1 MQSPETR
8 LSISDLVEEHYELLH
23 RFAYRLSGSS
33 ADAEDL
39 VQQAFLTA
47 QTKLEQLRNPEKARS
62 WLFTIVH
69 NTFRKQLRR
78 HNPTVF
84 STLKTEPEPEVDS
97 EVEAIADADAL
108 QTALNELSEEYRT
121 PLILFYF
128 EDFSY
133 KQIAEMLEIPIG
145 TVMSRLSRG
154 KAHLRERM
162 APAMEATPHAD
173 GEERRTATVTDST
186 VEGTTT

>member
-84 STLKTEPEPEVDS
+84 STLKTEPEPEGDS

-108 QTALNELSEEYRT
+108 QTALNEL
-121 PLILFYF
+121 ILFYF
-128 EDFSY
+128 EYFSY